1 MKLAS
6 CDPRVNRLPIP
17 EEPAEEIK
25 KPLDQF
31 ETYEV
36 FQQKKPNTPYG
47 YVGPVHA
54 PNLEMAFVFA
64 KEHYSRRAT
73 CKGLWLAPTS
83 AIHVSFFTDDNQSV
97 YDVLRP
103 TTAEDN
109 KQQLE
114 AYEIFHLKKRGKA
127 HAHVGTVQAYS
138 PETAQQAAKEN
149 FAQEPCVNIWVVRT
163 ADLYRTDPADE
174 EIWLNT
180 PEKKYR
186 EAAAY
191 KVMEKINQFKQ
202 LHSSHR

>member
-1 MKLAS
+1 MLSAS
-6 CDPRVNRLPIP
+6 CDPRINRLAISA
-17 EEPAEEIK
+17 EPVEEIK

-36 FQQKKPNTPYG
+36 FQQKKPNMPYG

-64 KEHYSRRAT
+64 KEQYSRRAT
-73 CKGLWLAPTS
+73 CKGLWLAATNT
-83 AIHVSFFTDDNQSV
+83 IHVSFYTDDNQSV
-97 YDVLRP
+97 YDLLRP
-103 TTAEDN
+103 AAGETGNTP
-109 KQQLE
+109 LE

-127 HAHVGTVQAYS
+127 HNHVGTVQAYS
-138 PETAQQAAKEN
+138 PEEALQAAKEN

-163 ADLYRTDPADE
+163 ADLYRTDPANED
-174 EIWLNT
+174 IWLNT
-180 PEKKYR
+180 SEKKYR

-202 LHSSHR
+202 LHASNR

>member
-1 MKLAS
+1 MHLSS
-6 CDPRVNRLPIP
+6 CDPRVNRINVP
-17 EEPAEEIK
+17 EEPMGKAK

-36 FQQKKPNTPYG
+36 FQQKKPNTPYA

-64 KEHYSRRAT
+64 KEQYSRRAT
-73 CKGLWLAPTS
+73 CQGLWIAPTNT
-83 AIHVSFFTDDNQSV
+83 IHVSLFTDDNQSV
-97 YDVLRP
+97 YDLLRLSVE
-103 TTAEDN
+103 AAVKN
-109 KQQLE
+109 QLE

-127 HAHVGTVQAYS
+127 HLHVGTVQAYS
-138 PETAQQAAKEN
+138 PETALLAAKEI
-149 FAQEPCVNIWVVRT
+149 FAKDTCVNIWVVRT

-180 PEKKYR
+180 SEKKYR

-202 LHSSHR
+202 LHSSNR

>member
-6 CDPRVNRLPIP
+6 CDPRINRLNIS
-17 EEPAEEIK
+17 EEPAEIEK

-36 FQQKKPNTPYG
+36 FQQKKPNTPFG

-54 PNLEMAFVFA
+54 PNMEMAFVFA
-64 KEHYSRRAT
+64 KEQYSRRAT
-73 CKGLWLAPTS
+73 CKGLWLAPTN
-83 AIHVSFFTDDNQSV
+83 AIHVSLFTDDNQSV
-97 YDVLRP
+97 YDILRP
-103 TTAEDN
+103 TVEN
-109 KQQLE
+109 PVNQQIE

-138 PETAQQAAKEN
+138 PESALQAAKDY
-149 FAQEPCVNIWVVRT
+149 FANDACVNIWVVRT

-202 LHSSHR
+202 LHSSNR